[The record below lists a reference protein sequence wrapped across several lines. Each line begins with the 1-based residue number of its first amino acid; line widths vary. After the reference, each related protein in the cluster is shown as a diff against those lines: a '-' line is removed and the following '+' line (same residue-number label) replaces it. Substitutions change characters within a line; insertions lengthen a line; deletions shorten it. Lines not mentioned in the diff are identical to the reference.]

1 MFAFLSLLFV
11 LLVIFAITT
20 AKHAE
25 GFESPSHTVQLPIV
39 PSPTSL
45 TAPAKEAKATQDA
58 PSVPATLPGALPSAP
73 YQQIAVSSPLPY
85 QDTTMIKA
93 NRQQLVSLLEMMKG
107 FLSFEAQE
115 LTDRS
120 DPSIQLPLSNARSDF
135 QILQN
140 AVSLLNRNP
149 GLQPNLTLSNLNE
162 MSANLAYLQE
172 QVRLTGAAG
181 TLKGPTPVE
190 GFTNAPAATLAD
202 ITEFSQRVQAEIVR
216 LSASGTNDPLIQ
228 ARVAAMTRLK
238 ADVQNI
244 INRVNAGSLLETEI
258 PILKADVDRA
268 FRALSKTNE
277 PLPQIVKSLNL
288 PEALENLLPSNLR
301 KDPET
306 TRHISRLIDKYAD
319 QIVQGVSASFSVKYT
334 SPMEAQLGP
343 GAESTVNQTGFPS
356 MADLNNV
363 SNAHFKPADSGRPV
377 TDRLAPLPVD
387 AGRGPARFDWKVRS
401 KEIEA
406 QIKQRGLQPTDFGVM
421 PQGTV
426 VSDDFSWKGY
436 ARMMCNRLQATMD
449 PALPETCGCP
459 PMDWKGWRIAK

>member
-1 MFAFLSLLFV
+1 MFAFLSLLFI
-11 LLVIFAITT
+11 LLIIFAITT
-20 AKHAE
+20 AKQSE
-25 GFESPSHTVQLPIV
+25 GFESPSHTVQLPAV
-39 PSPTSL
+39 PPSTSL
-45 TAPAKEAKATQDA
+45 TAPAKEPKATQDA
-58 PSVPATLPGALPSAP
+58 PSVPASLPGALPAAP
-73 YQQIAVSSPLPY
+73 YQQIASSSPLPY
-85 QDTTMIKA
+85 QDTTMLKA
-93 NRQQLVSLLEMMKG
+93 NRQQLVSQLEMLKG
-107 FLSFEAQE
+107 FLAFEAQE

-120 DPSIQLPLSNARSDF
+120 DPSIQLPLSNARSDL

-140 AVSLLNRNP
+140 AVSLMNRNP

-172 QVRLTGAAG
+172 QVRLTGSAG

-190 GFTNAPAATLAD
+190 GFTDGGAATLAD
-202 ITEFSQRVQAEIVR
+202 ITEFSQRIQAEIVR
-216 LSASGTNDPLIQ
+216 LSASGTTEPIIQ
-228 ARVAAMTRLK
+228 ARIAALTRLK
-238 ADVQNI
+238 SDVQSI
-244 INRVNAGSLLETEI
+244 INRVNTGALLATEI

-306 TRHISRLIDKYAD
+306 TQTIRRLIDKYAD

-334 SPMEAQLGP
+334 SPMEAEAGK
-343 GAESTVNQTGFPS
+343 ASTVNQTGFPS
-356 MADLNNV
+356 AADLNNV
-363 SNAHFKPADSGRPV
+363 SNAQFKPMDSGHPV

-387 AGRGPARFDWKVRS
+387 AGRGPARFDWKMRS

-406 QIKQRGLQPTDFGVM
+406 QIKQRGLEPTDFGIM
-421 PQGTV
+421 PQGTI
-426 VSDDFSWKGY
+426 VSNDFSWKGY